1 MTAPEVS
8 IQEHHSCYLL
18 ECHAA
23 EGALDFLFSSIAAH
37 PEHLVWVPSLRRRAG
52 SRRRVPLFSL
62 ERPELGPRHAH
73 RTTQRVSKEGK
84 KIRTLL
90 GFGSYQRAEAARSSG
105 HARPPQPSGGG
116 AELPVKPGAIRPWGR
131 RRPTSRRG
139 GFVASAN
146 SGGGEARRGGPG
158 RGGARPTKCVG
169 GGHEGG
175 RRRDRV

>member
-1 MTAPEVS
+1 M
-8 IQEHHSCYLL
+8 ISCSVALRPTPSTSYGSLR
-18 ECHAA
+18 CAAAQAAAA
-23 EGALDFLFSSIAAH
+23 ESPFS
-37 PEHLVWVPSLRRRAG
+37 
-52 SRRRVPLFSL
+52 PLND
-62 ERPELGPRHAH
+62 PNLGPAML
-73 RTTQRVSKEGK
+73 TGPPNGSPKKEK
-84 KIRTLL
+84 KIGTLL

-158 RGGARPTKCVG
+158 RGGEADEMCGWGTRGREETRPCVRETDELNYEPVCG
-169 GGHEGG
+169 AHETVG
-175 RRRDRV
+175 RGE